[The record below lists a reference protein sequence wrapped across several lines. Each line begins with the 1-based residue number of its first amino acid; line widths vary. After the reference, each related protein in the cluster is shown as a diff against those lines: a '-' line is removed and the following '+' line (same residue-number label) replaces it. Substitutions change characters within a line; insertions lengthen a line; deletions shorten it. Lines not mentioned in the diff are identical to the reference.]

1 MNETSTMDI
10 QRPSNAHAKKI
21 RRILYACV
29 AFFPCAGR
37 KQLTEDAAYWQRL
50 SLVRSRV
57 LMMPG
62 EEDKS

>member
-10 QRPSNAHAKKI
+10 QRPFNAPAKRI

-37 KQLTEDAAYWQRL
+37 KQLSEDAAYWQRL
-50 SLVRSRV
+50 SLVMSRV
-57 LMMPG
+57 LTMPG